1 MRASKDSQ
9 SDFLKFD
16 DKTDCN
22 ESVEYSQDL
31 LISVLNSTFK
41 SENN

>member
-1 MRASKDSQ
+1 MENEVRGFMRANKDSQ

-22 ESVEYSQDL
+22 
-31 LISVLNSTFK
+31 
-41 SENN
+41 